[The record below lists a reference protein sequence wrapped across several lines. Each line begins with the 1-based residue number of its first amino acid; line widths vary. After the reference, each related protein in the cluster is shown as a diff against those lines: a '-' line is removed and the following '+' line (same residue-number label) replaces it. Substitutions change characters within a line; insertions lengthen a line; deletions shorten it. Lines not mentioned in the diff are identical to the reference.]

1 MILVFKE
8 IRMKKKTIIISITA
22 LCLCIAMFFIISK
35 ILFLGKNVE
44 KELEGKV
51 IKYSIESTMTLNEKS
66 DEFEMKSR
74 VYAITEENKVY
85 VYDIISNGEQI
96 IAKKMKAIKNI
107 SVDNVKKLIQY
118 LENAEEQTII
128 PDGYLVS
135 YDDKFKYIDKD
146 TGDKIIKDCKLK

>member
-1 MILVFKE
+1 
-8 IRMKKKTIIISITA
+8 MKKKTIIISITA

>member
-1 MILVFKE
+1 
-8 IRMKKKTIIISITA
+8 MKKKTIIILIAA

-146 TGDKIIKDCKLK
+146 TGDKVIKDCKLK

>member
-1 MILVFKE
+1 
-8 IRMKKKTIIISITA
+8 MKKKIIIISITA

-96 IAKKMKAIKNI
+96 IAKKMKDIKNI

-146 TGDKIIKDCKLK
+146 TGDKVIKDCKLK